1 MKKFTY
7 GGRVTNTKNSDCE
20 NCGQE
25 MNMIYKKGNK
35 YLCRKC
41 NSMNFDCCDC
51 KAERE
56 NYNVRYCS
64 ECYKKKECRQEDK
77 IASLNNNNQ

>member
-1 MKKFTY
+1 MKKHTY

-20 NCGQE
+20 ECGQE

-35 YLCRKC
+35 YVCRTCK
-41 NSMNFDCCDC
+41 DC

-56 NYNVRYCS
+56 NYNVRYCPK
-64 ECYKKKECRQEDK
+64 CYEKKECKQEDK
-77 IASLNNNNQ
+77 KASLNN